1 MKLPHSTESKIDRN
15 KRSGNVSK
23 CELADAALVLC
34 NLTENNYQQDLR
46 VLQFLISLNGLVA
59 NWNLHHLHSF
69 IE

>member
-1 MKLPHSTESKIDRN
+1 MKLPRSTESKIDRN

-46 VLQFLISLNGLVA
+46 V
-59 NWNLHHLHSF
+59 
-69 IE
+69 